1 MANQGNLQNVFLN
14 QVRKDKISVTVYLK
28 NGVQLRGFLL
38 GFDKFSIILGV
49 NKKQQLIFKHA
60 ISTITSDMNVSL
72 NIEQKKK
79 KKKDI
84 K

>member
-1 MANQGNLQNVFLN
+1 MAKQRNLQNVFFS
-14 QVRKDKISVTVYLK
+14 QIKRDTIPVTVYLK

-60 ISTITSDMNVSL
+60 ISTITPDMNVSL